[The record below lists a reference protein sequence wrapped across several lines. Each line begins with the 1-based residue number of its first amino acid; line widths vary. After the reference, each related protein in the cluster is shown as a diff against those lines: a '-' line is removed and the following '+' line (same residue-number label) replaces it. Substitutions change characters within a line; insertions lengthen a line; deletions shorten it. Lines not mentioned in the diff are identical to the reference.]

1 MSTVENVQQYLKLL
15 ESQLTP
21 EHIKIELR
29 QTIIQMAQI
38 IDVLN
43 KDPLTQ
49 DKQNTNAVTEHSDP
63 TDDNTEGEATKEYVN
78 QDVPIE

>member
-43 KDPLTQ
+43 KDPLTE
-49 DKQNTNAVTEHSDP
+49 DKQNTDP